1 MKTGRTLHV
10 AASWEETGRGPAT
23 WPFGLDEDVAAA
35 GAAGVAGVLRSA
47 SPCGLVPVHQSQDD
61 ASWRSSHRCLY
72 HLGELEDKDH
82 QGEAGALSLNVILDS
97 LAYDTSLRS

>member
-1 MKTGRTLHV
+1 MLQPPSHRRKTGRTLHV

-35 GAAGVAGVLRSA
+35 GAAGAAGVAGVLRSA

-61 ASWRSSHRCLY
+61 ASWRSSHLCLY
-72 HLGELEDKDH
+72 HLG
-82 QGEAGALSLNVILDS
+82 S
-97 LAYDTSLRS
+97 